1 MTFRLAHV
9 ALWTTDIDRLCSF
22 WQRTLGAEVGPL
34 YESRNRPGYRSRF
47 LCLAEGAGI
56 EVMAGPWVG
65 PPAGGEAQGYAHVAV
80 SLGSVRAV
88 DELADRMRAEGY
100 LQSPPRHTGDGYYE
114 AVLRD
119 PDGNLIEITA

>member
-1 MTFRLAHV
+1 MAIRLAHV

-22 WQRTLGAEVGPL
+22 WQRTLSAEIGPV

-47 LCLAEGAGI
+47 LRFAEGASI
-56 EVMAGPWVG
+56 EVMTGPWVG
-65 PPAGGEAQGYAHVAV
+65 PPAGSETQGYAHVAV
-80 SLGSVRAV
+80 SLGSAQAV
-88 DELADRMRAEGY
+88 DELAERMRTEGY

-119 PDGNLIEITA
+119 PDGNLIEIMA